1 MDSHPHSSKSKHN
14 LAMWSEVSGGDLDCG
29 NASAQDSSPYH
40 ESGQRSPFRDRD
52 DDSDDDDDVKPTSS
66 EDNVAGTDDSGKI
79 VGRGLHLSFSSD
91 DDDVNFIPRSRRSDS
106 PVYTKHRPAMESR
119 LSLPVEVQSIAR
131 EEGRGGGKRKYPQA
145 GFKCIFEAYQ
155 RGCKNVEEILK
166 KRIEEQRVKAEEA
179 HDGDLGGPSSRNSPT
194 PPGSGLKLGYSKSEG
209 RYLYLSSSSSD
220 EDIKLVNMYDSS
232 LPCPKRLFSKL
243 SFFQRQRPGNR
254 GTRLSL
260 PEIKCVVSKAGD
272 DNDDNDTQGGD
283 LGQHN
288 MRVVGDPST
297 PTEQD
302 PISVD

>member
-1 MDSHPHSSKSKHN
+1 MDAHSSKSKHN
-14 LAMWSEVSGGDLDCG
+14 LAMWSEVSGDNLDCG
-29 NASAQDSSPYH
+29 NSQDSPYL

-52 DDSDDDDDVKPTSS
+52 DDDVKPTPS
-66 EDNVAGTDDSGKI
+66 EDNVAGNDSGKI
-79 VGRGLHLSFSSD
+79 VGRGLRLSSSSN

-106 PVYTKHRPAMESR
+106 PVYTKHRPANESR
-119 LSLPVEVQSIAR
+119 LSMPVEVQCITA
-131 EEGRGGGKRKYPQA
+131 EEGRSGGKRKYPQD

-179 HDGDLGGPSSRNSPT
+179 HDGDLDGPSSRNPPI
-194 PPGSGLKLGYSKSEG
+194 PPGSGFELGYCKPEG
-209 RYLYLSSSSSD
+209 SYLYLSSSSD
-220 EDIKLVNMYDSS
+220 EDINLVNLYDSS

-272 DNDDNDTQGGD
+272 DKDNDAQGGD
-283 LGQHN
+283 LG
-288 MRVVGDPST
+288 
-297 PTEQD
+297 
-302 PISVD
+302 